1 MDKFNYPRWIVG
13 LMIAAILGLEIILP
27 HEYIVGYCYVV
38 PILFATYRINAHWGK
53 WVTVIAVCL
62 TLLYCFD
69 IHHLQLAMIPAVA
82 LFNRILAVFAL
93 IVAYRLSLGVRS
105 YSELAATRQAE
116 IAFQSRIVQL
126 KTDFAASLV
135 HDLQTPLIGAVETI
149 NGLANGDFG
158 AVTAEQQHAFDIMR
172 RSHKTSIHQLQTLLA
187 VCQDEYNGL
196 YLNYQS
202 TDLETIALV
211 AIETLTDLA
220 TSRQVKIEWVN
231 QCQAT
236 NIECDPDRIDRVFT
250 NLILNAIYQSPL
262 HSSVVV
268 DLQAESDRYLVRI
281 IDRGRGI
288 DAEDL
293 PHIFAKFYQGKIGR
307 RSRGAGLGLYLVQQI
322 IETHGGTIQV
332 ESIVAKGVTFLF
344 TLPKVASE
352 A

>member
-1 MDKFNYPRWIVG
+1 MGKFNHPRWIVG

-69 IHHLQLAMIPAVA
+69 IYHPHLVMIPAVA

-116 IAFQSRIVQL
+116 ITFQASISQL

-149 NGLANGDFG
+149 NGLAHGDFG

-172 RSHKTSIHQLQTLLA
+172 RSHNASIYQLQTLLA
-187 VCQDEYNGL
+187 VCHDEYNGL

-211 AIETLTDLA
+211 AIETLADLA
-220 TSRQVKIEWVN
+220 TSRQVKIELVN
-231 QCQAT
+231 QCVTT
-236 NIECDPDRIDRVFT
+236 NIECDRDRIDRVFT
-250 NLILNAIYQSPL
+250 NLILNAIYQSQP

-288 DAEDL
+288 DSADL
-293 PHIFAKFYQGKIGR
+293 PHIFAKFYQGRIGR

-332 ESIVAKGVTFLF
+332 EPIVAKGVTFLF